1 MAGPGAVPAAAALA
15 GLAGLAGM
23 GPRRLAALL
32 SAWDPPEA
40 WRRVSTGSVEPSVLA
55 RGGVHVGAEV
65 LERWRRAAAA
75 VDLDV
80 LWRRHLDAG
89 VGVSAAGRPG
99 FPDAL
104 ADDPEP
110 PALLFHRGDL
120 GVLERPRVA
129 VVGTRRCTHTG
140 REVARELGSD
150 LAAAGVCVVSGLAL
164 GIDGAAHVG
173 ALEAGGAPPVA
184 VVATGLDIAYPRRH
198 AGLWDQVTAAGAIV
212 SEYPLGTTVE
222 PWRFPARNRIIAGL
236 ADVVVVV
243 ESPATGGSMHTV
255 EAALA
260 RDRTVMAVPGSV
272 RSPASAGTN
281 GLLSSGAAPARDA
294 ADVLVALG
302 IEGARAPARRRP
314 EPPSGD
320 AGAVLDALGGDPATM
335 EQLAGRLEVPLG
347 PLAVHLASLESSGW
361 VVRQGAWYERSEPR

>member
-1 MAGPGAVPAAAALA
+1 MTGSGTVPAAAALA
-15 GLAGLAGM
+15 ALAGLPGM
-23 GPRRLAALL
+23 GPRRLAVLL
-32 SAWDPPEA
+32 MAWDPPEA
-40 WRRVSTGSVEPSVLA
+40 WRRVASGSVEASVLA
-55 RGGVHVGAEV
+55 LGGARVGADV
-65 LERWRRAAAA
+65 LVRWRLEAAC

-89 VGVSAAGRPG
+89 VGVSGPGDLG
-99 FPDAL
+99 FPAAL

-110 PALLFHRGDL
+110 PALLFHQGDP
-120 GVLERPRVA
+120 GVLDRPRVA

-140 REVARELGSD
+140 RQVARELGAD

-198 AGLWDQVTAAGAIV
+198 ASLWAEVAAAGAV
-212 SEYPLGTTVE
+212 LSEYPLGTTVE

-243 ESPATGGSMHTV
+243 ESPARGGSMHTV

-260 RDRTVMAVPGSV
+260 RDRAVMAVPGSV
-272 RSPASAGTN
+272 RSPASVGTN
-281 GLLSSGAAPARDA
+281 GLLSSGATPARDA

-302 IEGARAPARRRP
+302 MASRAPVRDRP
-314 EPPSGD
+314 DPPGGD

-335 EQLAGRLEVPLG
+335 EQLAGRLDVPLG
-347 PLAVHLASLESSGW
+347 PLAVHLAALESSGW
-361 VVRQGAWYERSEPR
+361 VVRHGAWYERSQPG